1 MLESLHVPDIVL
13 DIENTI
19 GTTIGK
25 VPTIVSFISEKEK
38 KKSGY
43 VIKY

>member
-1 MLESLHVPDIVL
+1 MLESLHVPDTVL

-25 VPTIVSFISEKEK
+25 APTIVSFYQWEKEK
-38 KKSGY
+38 ENLGMW
-43 VIKY
+43 